1 MSTPPPDHADVIRN
15 ALRLAADNAYPDDL
29 ARPYQEALRAL
40 IEGQITVTDAPPVV
54 TSEISYTGYGG
65 EPLTVTDEAAEALK
79 AGGFVIVSVEDVRIV
94 SPAPGL
100 VRSDQREAWER
111 LAAAAGVSR

>member
-40 IEGQITVTDAPPVV
+40 IEGRDHGDGTPPP
-54 TSEISYTGYGG
+54 SWSGPI
-65 EPLTVTDEAAEALK
+65 EP
-79 AGGFVIVSVEDVRIV
+79 
-94 SPAPGL
+94 
-100 VRSDQREAWER
+100 
-111 LAAAAGVSR
+111 